1 MEKVAQGGAIAPIAQ
16 VRKTPLWPGNEVPN
30 RLICNLTSL
39 VRAVTDRASPE
50 LDLRSN
56 LEFHLFQ
63 AKVYHLTQIY
73 KSNTMVS
80 NL

>member
-1 MEKVAQGGAIAPIAQ
+1 MKTVAQGGAIALIAQ
-16 VRKTPLWPGNEVPN
+16 FRKTSLWPQLSSESIDMQLDP
-30 RLICNLTSL
+30 L
-39 VRAVTDRASPE
+39 VRAVTDEASSE
-50 LDLRSN
+50 LDLMSN